1 MDYQTLFELGELTPR
16 QLRAWMD
23 VDPTNAARALRQR
36 PQLMEGLRDILS
48 EESTAPEANR
58 PVSAYDKIGDMRE
71 DIFGVD
77 SDDGLLTRAAKGL
90 GDAVVSPLALGA
102 AGGDYLKAGFNEL
115 TGNEEG
121 LQFEDTPGASDL
133 IGDIINTGLAAATG
147 GGGNVLKAGFGNF
160 AKNGLKNTLGKAKG
174 KVLGSSTGKMLLG
187 GPKRRLATGIGA
199 ASLLGG
205 PEEDAGEG
213 VVDDIINTAP
223 KAPKESISSADLD
236 APITNPVTGRQS
248 PVSLDTPSANTQAA
262 APMQQAPDLSNPAGL
277 AAMANGLGNFR
288 PTNPKDKSPG
298 AFQRQGIQSDLLAQ
312 AGRKVRQD
320 IANQRREDNISDLA
334 NSMDQQIRE
343 AWLRSPSNKAG
354 VPFEQL
360 SPADQMK
367 MRENYMA
374 SRRAGSYNSA
384 DEAAEIRNRKML
396 NELDRSGGYAVNYR
410 DPENKRNLPGQIST
424 KDAQNRIIQKP
435 YRPGIKSS
443 PAQEKTIDNPSE
455 LPIPTEEEYR
465 AAPGIGETGNYEE
478 YVNSLKNYRDNKSS
492 AVSSSP
498 APTSEVKQSFPT
510 LDVPAPDQSSVAA
523 ETPEM
528 ESSASSDSE
537 SSMNWEDL
545 LYLAPLALTKG
556 KFKPKNLR
564 LPNFTKNLR
573 LPNFTKIKK
582 PQGIPLR
589 QKRLGNTGQLENN
602 RPYQLENKPLRLENN
617 RPYQLDNRVATPE
630 QVRKMQT
637 GMGSG
642 ERAANKHTL
651 DRLHSPYKQPDSY
664 HDLSSRNRSLR
675 KMDRRLRDK
684 ASIPDPTIDQN
695 ALRHGVDMDMLDD
708 MAAQGFLTKGLF

>member
-1 MDYQTLFELGELTPR
+1 MDYQTLFETGQLTPM

-23 VDPTNAARALRQR
+23 EDPVNAGRALRQR
-36 PQLMEGLRDILS
+36 PELQEGLNEALLMG
-48 EESTAPEANR
+48 STSPERNR
-58 PVSAYDKIGDMRE
+58 PVSAYDQIGDIRE

-77 SDDGLLTRAAKGL
+77 SDDGFLMRTAKGL
-90 GDAVVSPLALGA
+90 GDAVASPIALGA
-102 AGGDYLKAGFNEL
+102 AGADYLKAGFNEL

-121 LQFEDTPGASDL
+121 LQWEDTPDAQDL
-133 IGDIINTGLAAATG
+133 VGDIFNTGLAAATG
-147 GGGNVLKAGFGNF
+147 GAGNVLKAGFGNL

-213 VVDDIINTAP
+213 VVDDIINTPP

-248 PVSLDTPSANTQAA
+248 PVSLDTPSSNVQAA

-277 AAMANGLGNFR
+277 AAMSNSLGNFR
-288 PTNPKDKSPG
+288 PIDPKDKSLE
-298 AFQRQGIQSDLLAQ
+298 AFQRRGIQRDLNAQ
-312 AGRKVRQD
+312 AARKVRQD

-384 DEAAEIRNRKML
+384 DDAAEIRNRKML
-396 NELDRSGGYAVNYR
+396 NDLDRSGGYAVNYR

-435 YRPGIKSS
+435 YTPGKQSAFDS
-443 PAQEKTIDNPSE
+443 LEEASDQTSEKTLDNPFYINDWG
-455 LPIPTEEEYR
+455 P
-465 AAPGIGETGNYEE
+465 AAMLLATGLASRGR
-478 YVNSLKNYRDNKSS
+478 VKPKLKNLNQKQLTYKSPK
-492 AVSSSP
+492 V
-498 APTSEVKQSFPT
+498 Q
-510 LDVPAPDQSSVAA
+510 
-523 ETPEM
+523 
-528 ESSASSDSE
+528 
-537 SSMNWEDL
+537 
-545 LYLAPLALTKG
+545 
-556 KFKPKNLR
+556 KP
-564 LPNFTKNLR
+564 
-573 LPNFTKIKK
+573 
-582 PQGIPLR
+582 
-589 QKRLGNTGQLENN
+589 QLENKPLRLEN
-602 RPYQLENKPLRLENN
+602 KRPYQLENKPLRLENN
-617 RPYQLDNRVATPE
+617 RPYQLENRVATPE

-637 GMGSG
+637 GMGSS
-642 ERAANKHTL
+642 ERAADK
-651 DRLHSPYKQPDSY
+651 YA
-664 HDLSSRNRSLR
+664 
-675 KMDRRLRDK
+675 RLRE
-684 ASIPDPTIDQN
+684 S
-695 ALRHGVDMDMLDD
+695 
-708 MAAQGFLTKGLF
+708 MAERGFITDGLF